1 MIIRGKY
8 FDGRSAVSRPVDLV
22 IDETVLR
29 IDLEGETVGRWPLGS
44 IFRDT
49 SHTVSV
55 VIGCAAGDDRVEVLD
70 AQIVSALKIKAEVW
84 AKRDLGRT
92 RKILIPGFIALVLLI
107 ALGIWNSRI
116 LTRYLASKVT
126 PDQERKILAMIE
138 KEKVQDECVLSDKQS
153 VALDK
158 LLARL
163 YSKDPENR
171 THINVKILKIDANN
185 AFTLPGGSIWV
196 LKPLLDDAQ
205 TPSELA
211 GVLAHEIEHVERR
224 HIIESVIRAAIFTG
238 ILNAA
243 AGDVS
248 GLVLIDPNTAA
259 QILGMKLS
267 REMEQEADDGALVRM
282 KATGISPIG
291 AADFFVRLSKRDP
304 TPKSLSFLSTHP
316 GSDERA
322 KRFWA
327 ADTGKTDPPIMTDD
341 EWTDLKSS
349 CEQP

>member
-22 IDETVLR
+22 IEEAVLR
-29 IDLEGETVGRWPLGS
+29 IDLELETVGRWPLGS
-44 IFRDT
+44 IFRDA

-70 AQIVSALKIKAEVW
+70 AQIVSALKIESGVW
-84 AKRDLGRT
+84 AKRDLDRT
-92 RKILIPGFIALVLLI
+92 RKILIPGFIAFVLLI
-107 ALGIWNSRI
+107 AFAVWNSRI

-126 PDQERKILAMIE
+126 PQQEQKVLAMVE
-138 KEKVQDECVLSDKQS
+138 KGKVEDECALNEKQS
-153 VALDK
+153 AALNK

-171 THINVKILKIDANN
+171 SHVNVKILKIDANN
-185 AFTLPGGSIWV
+185 AFTLPGGSIWI
-196 LKPLLDDAQ
+196 LKPLLNDVQ
-205 TPSELA
+205 TSSELA

-238 ILNAA
+238 VLNAA

-248 GLVLIDPNTAA
+248 GLMLIDPNTAA

-291 AADFFVRLSKRDP
+291 AADFFIRLEKRDP
-304 TPKSLSFLSTHP
+304 TPESLSFLSTHP
-316 GSDERA
+316 GSEERA

-341 EWTDLKSS
+341 EWKDLKSA
-349 CEQP
+349 CELP